1 MWNRHLSR
9 ATAWCLGVLCLIGA
23 SRPVLAAETLFN
35 GKDLDGWRY
44 YLVDHAV
51 GMDDVW
57 SVRNGV
63 LVCKGDPLG
72 YLYTKKAFKN
82 YRLQVE
88 WRWPGK
94 PGNSGLFQ
102 RLNGKPGFL
111 PRCMEVQLQ
120 SGNAGDI
127 YAFQGMSLSGD
138 SARFRNIKHKE
149 LGDFVGVAK
158 ITGNEKDPGEW
169 NLAEVVVDGSTI
181 KVWVN
186 GKLVNEATNCEVVAG
201 PIGLQSEGGEIE
213 FRKVEVAPLPD

>member
-1 MWNRHLSR
+1 MRNRHLFPVL
-9 ATAWCLGVLCLIGA
+9 AWSLGVLCLLSI
-23 SRPVLAAETLFN
+23 SRSAHAAEVLFN
-35 GKDLDGWRY
+35 GKNLDGWRY

-51 GMDDVW
+51 GMEDVW
-57 SVRNGV
+57 SVRDGV
-63 LVCKGDPLG
+63 IVCKGDPLG

-88 WRWPGK
+88 WRWPEK

-102 RLNGKPGFL
+102 RINAKPGFL

-120 SGNAGDI
+120 HGNAGDI
-127 YAFQGMSLSGD
+127 YAFQGMPLSGD
-138 SARFRNIKHKE
+138 PARFRNIKHKE
-149 LGDFVGVAK
+149 LGDFLGVSK
-158 ITGNEKDPGEW
+158 ISDNEKEPGQW

-201 PIGLQSEGGEIE
+201 PIGLQSEGGVVE
-213 FRKVEVAPLPD
+213 FRKVEVTPLPD